1 MNIQFNSIANQN
13 DHQIWLK
20 SIRKEISDRI
30 PQFILDRMTN
40 TEMDWLIEY
49 WTPEVQTRIE
59 AHLDLIESELK
70 TEGLKWVTRYEAE
83 AQY

>member
-1 MNIQFNSIANQN
+1 MTIQFNSITTQN

-20 SIRKEISDRI
+20 SIRKDISDRI
-30 PQFILDRMTN
+30 PQFILYRMTKN
-40 TEMDWLIEY
+40 EIDWLIEY

-59 AHLDLIESELK
+59 AYLDLIDSELK
-70 TEGLKWVTRYEAE
+70 TEGLKWVTRYEVE